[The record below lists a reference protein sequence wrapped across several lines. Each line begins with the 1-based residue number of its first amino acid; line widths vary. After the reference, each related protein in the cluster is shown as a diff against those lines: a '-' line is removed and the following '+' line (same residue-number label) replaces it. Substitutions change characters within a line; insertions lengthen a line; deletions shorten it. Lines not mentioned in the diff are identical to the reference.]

1 MEPEAEVKTNEG
13 ALMKRIPAIL
23 AFAATLASAASS
35 APAALQ
41 IRHISPELQ
50 KAVAATDYASVR
62 IKPFPFASEAW
73 TFRKFTFVE
82 TVRKLKELGV
92 AAVEA
97 FPGQSLAAEFPGA
110 RFDETMTADQV
121 AFAKDALKSAGVTL
135 YGYGVVEIGKT
146 EESMRKVFDFARKMG
161 IRIIVCEPADDDFTL
176 LEKLVKE
183 YNIKIAIHNHPAPS
197 KYNLPETVFGHV
209 DGKDPRIGSCADSGH
224 WMRGMND
231 PREAFKLLQ
240 GRILDVHLKD
250 RSDFG
255 TAKGVDDVPWGSG
268 KGMIRDLLA
277 ELTLQDY
284 DGYLTMEY
292 ENESEVGDPV
302 PAFRK
307 SIAYVKS
314 VTYYE
319 GYEQILR
326 RSGGRY
332 EKHGWNHY
340 GPGYFE
346 CDPMTGVLK
355 GQGGMGL
362 LWYSKK
368 VRDFVLEC
376 DFKCSTETTNS
387 GIFLRVPSVPV
398 SDDYIYHSIEI
409 QIDDKSTG
417 IHHTGA
423 AYDIEAPKVLASLP
437 TGEWNHFK
445 IEFKGMRLKIELNGK
460 LVMDW
465 EAKPGGKVKDISPEG
480 YIGLQNHDSQSPPY
494 FRNVYIK
501 EL

>member
-1 MEPEAEVKTNEG
+1 
-13 ALMKRIPAIL
+13 MKRIPVIL
-23 AFAATLASAASS
+23 ALAVFLAAAA
-35 APAALQ
+35 APALAAGTPAAPQ

-50 KAVAATDYASVR
+50 KAVASTDYAGVR
-62 IKPFPFASEAW
+62 IKKFPFASEAW

-82 TVRKLKELGV
+82 TLRMLKELGV

-97 FPGQSLAAEFPGA
+97 FPGQALAAELPGA
-110 RFDETMTADQV
+110 RFDETMTTDEV
-121 AFAKDALKSAGVTL
+121 AFAKEALKAAGVTL
-135 YGYGVVEIGKT
+135 YGYGVVDIGKT
-146 EESMRKVFDFARKMG
+146 EESMRQVFEFARKMG
-161 IRIIVCEPADDDFTL
+161 IRVVVCEPADDDFTL

-183 YNIKIAIHNHPAPS
+183 YDIKIAIHNHPAPS
-197 KYNLPETVFGHV
+197 KYNLPETVFSHI

-224 WMRGMND
+224 WMRGLND

-255 TAKGVDDVPWGSG
+255 TAKGVDDVSWGAG
-268 KGMIRDLLA
+268 RGMIRDLLA

-292 ENESEVGDPV
+292 ENESEVDDPR

-314 VTYYE
+314 VTYFE
-319 GYEQILR
+319 GYTQILR

-346 CDPMTGVLK
+346 VDERTGVLK
-355 GQGGMGL
+355 GQSGMGL

-368 VRDFVLEC
+368 VRDFVLEF
-376 DFKCSTETTNS
+376 DFKCSTEATNS

-460 LVMDW
+460 PVMDW

>member
-1 MEPEAEVKTNEG
+1 
-13 ALMKRIPAIL
+13 MKHTKAFFAL
-23 AFAATLASAASS
+23 AFIAASVVLMTAAAS
-35 APAALQ
+35 QPAAPQ
-41 IRHISPELQ
+41 IRHISAELQ
-50 KAVAATDYASVR
+50 KAVADADYASVR

-82 TVRKLKELGV
+82 TLRMLKELGV

-97 FPGQSLAAEFPGA
+97 YPGQALASEFPGA
-110 RFDETMTADQV
+110 RFDEKMTSDEV
-121 AFAKDALKSAGVTL
+121 AFAKNALKAAGVTL
-135 YGYGVVEIGKT
+135 YGYGVVDIGKT

-161 IRIIVCEPADDDFTL
+161 IRVVVCEPSDDDFTL

-197 KYNLPETVFGHV
+197 KYNLPETVFRHV
-209 DGKDPRIGSCADSGH
+209 DGKDRRIGSCADSGH
-224 WMRGMND
+224 WMRGQND

-255 TAKGVDDVPWGSG
+255 TAKGVDDVPWGAG

-292 ENESEVGDPV
+292 ENESEVGDPL

-314 VTYYE
+314 VTTFE
-319 GYEQILR
+319 GYTQILR

-346 CDPMTGVLK
+346 VDEKTGVLK

-362 LWYSKK
+362 LWFSKK
-368 VRDFVLEC
+368 VGDFVLEC

-409 QIDDKSTG
+409 QIDDHSTG

-445 IEFKGMRLKIELNGK
+445 IEFKGWRLKIELNGK
-460 LVMDW
+460 PVLDW
-465 EAKPGGKVKDISPEG
+465 EARPGGKVKDISPEG

-494 FRNVYIK
+494 FRNIYLK

>member
-1 MEPEAEVKTNEG
+1 
-13 ALMKRIPAIL
+13 MKRSLSAIVL
-23 AFAATLASAASS
+23 AIAVAAAA
-35 APAALQ
+35 APACGSPQQ

-50 KAVAATDYASVR
+50 KAVAGTDYAAVR
-62 IKPFPFASEAW
+62 IKSFPFASEAW
-73 TFRKFTFVE
+73 TFRKFTFTE
-82 TVRKLKELGV
+82 TLAKLKELGV

-97 FPGQSLAAEFPGA
+97 FPGQALAPEFPDA
-110 RFDETMTADQV
+110 RFGEAMTDEQI
-121 AFAKDALKSAGVTL
+121 AFVKDALKTSGVRL
-135 YGYGVVEIGKT
+135 YGYGVVDIGTT
-146 EESMRKVFDFARKMG
+146 EQSMRKVFDFARKMG

-176 LEKLVKE
+176 LEKLVRE

-197 KYNLPETVFGHV
+197 KYNLPETVFSHV
-209 DGKDPRIGSCADSGH
+209 DGRDPRIGSCADSGH
-224 WMRGMND
+224 WMRGGND
-231 PREAFKLLQ
+231 PREAFKLLA

-250 RSDFG
+250 RSGYG
-255 TAKGVDDVPWGSG
+255 TAKGVDDVAWGSG
-268 KGMIRDLLA
+268 KGHIRDLLA

-292 ENESEVGDPV
+292 ENEAEAGDPM

-314 VTYYE
+314 VTYYD
-319 GYEQILR
+319 GYTQLLR
-326 RSGGRY
+326 RGGGGY

-346 CDPMTGVLK
+346 CDPKTGVLK

-362 LWYSKK
+362 LWHTQK
-368 VRDFVLEC
+368 VKDFVLEC
-376 DFKCSTETTNS
+376 EFKCSTPTTNS

-409 QIDDKSTG
+409 QIDDTSPG

-423 AYDIEAPKVLASLP
+423 AYDIEAPQVLASKP
-437 TGEWNHFK
+437 AGEWNHLR
-445 IEFKGMRLKIELNGK
+445 IEFQGLHLKVVLNGK
-460 LVMDW
+460 VALDW
-465 EAKPGGKVKDISPEG
+465 DARPGGKVRDLAPEG
-480 YIGLQNHDSQSPPY
+480 YIGLQNHDSQSPPF
-494 FRNVYIK
+494 FRNVYFR

>member
-1 MEPEAEVKTNEG
+1 
-13 ALMKRIPAIL
+13 MKHIPAIL
-23 AFAATLASAASS
+23 ALAVILASTAAPAASAA
-35 APAALQ
+35 PQ

-50 KAVAATDYASVR
+50 KAVAATDYTGVR
-62 IKPFPFASEAW
+62 IKKFPFASEAW
-73 TFRKFTFVE
+73 TFRKFTLVE
-82 TVRKLKELGV
+82 TLRMLKELGV

-110 RFDETMTADQV
+110 RFDETMTAEQV
-121 AFAKDALKSAGVTL
+121 AFAKEALKAAGVTL
-135 YGYGVVEIGKT
+135 YGYGVVDIGKT

-161 IRIIVCEPADDDFTL
+161 IRVVVCEPADDDFTL

-183 YNIKIAIHNHPAPS
+183 YDIKIAIHNHPAPS
-197 KYNLPETVFGHV
+197 KYNLPETVFSHV
-209 DGKDPRIGSCADSGH
+209 DGKDRRIGACADSGH

-255 TAKGVDDVPWGSG
+255 TAKGVDDVPWGAG

-292 ENESEVGDPV
+292 ENESEVGDPM

-314 VTYYE
+314 VTYFE
-319 GYEQILR
+319 GYTQILR

-346 CDPMTGVLK
+346 VDERTGVLK
-355 GQGGMGL
+355 GQSGMGL

-376 DFKCSTETTNS
+376 DFRCSTETTNS

-423 AYDIEAPKVLASLP
+423 AYDIEAPKARTSLP

-465 EAKPGGKVKDISPEG
+465 EARPGGKVKDISPEG
-480 YIGLQNHDSQSPPY
+480 YIGLQNHDSQSPPF
-494 FRNVYIK
+494 FRNVYLK

>member
-1 MEPEAEVKTNEG
+1 MKCTFAVL
-13 ALMKRIPAIL
+13 ALIVV
-23 AFAATLASAASS
+23 AAAAALLTA
-35 APAALQ
+35 APAKPAVPQ
-41 IRHISPELQ
+41 IRHIPSEVQ
-50 KAVAATDYASVR
+50 RAVAATDYAAVR
-62 IKPFPFASEAW
+62 IKGFPFASEAW
-73 TFRKFTFVE
+73 TFRKFTFAE
-82 TVRKLKELGV
+82 TLNKLKELGV

-97 FPGQSLAAEFPGA
+97 FPGQALAAEFPGA
-110 RFDETMTADQV
+110 GFDEKMTDEQV
-121 AFAKDALKSAGVTL
+121 AFVKDALRAAGVTL
-135 YGYGVVEIGKT
+135 YGYGVVDIGKT
-146 EESMRKVFDFARKMG
+146 EESMRKVFEFARKMG
-161 IRIIVCEPADDDFTL
+161 IRVLVCEPADDDFTL

-183 YNIKIAIHNHPAPS
+183 YNIKIAIHNHPAPA
-197 KYNLPETVFGHV
+197 KYNLPETVFSHV

-224 WMRGMND
+224 WMRGMTD
-231 PREAFKLLQ
+231 PREAFKLLT

-255 TAKGVDDVPWGSG
+255 TAKGVDDVPWGAG
-268 KGMIRDLLA
+268 KGTIRDLLA

-292 ENESEVGDPV
+292 ENASEVGDPV

-307 SIAYVKS
+307 SLAFVKS

-319 GYEQILR
+319 GYDQILR
-326 RSGGRY
+326 RSGSGY

-346 CDPMTGVLK
+346 CDPKTGVLK

-362 LWYSKK
+362 LWYGKK
-368 VRDFVLEC
+368 LKDFVLEC
-376 DFKCSTETTNS
+376 DFKCSTPTTNS
-387 GIFLRVPSVPV
+387 GIFLRVPDVPV

-409 QIDDKSTG
+409 QIDDNSTG

-423 AYDIEAPKVLASLP
+423 AYDIEAPNLLSSLP
-437 TGEWNHFK
+437 AGEWNHFR
-445 IEFKGMRLKIELNGK
+445 IEFKGMHLKVELNGK
-460 LVMDW
+460 TVLDW
-465 EAKPGGKVKDISPEG
+465 DAHPGGKVRDLSPEG
-480 YIGLQNHDSQSPPY
+480 YIGLQNHDSQSPPF